1 MEEKYMVNDILE
13 CSKNSLRL
21 YEEAIIECQ
30 NAELRQ
36 LFKNLRN
43 NLENYQYEL
52 FKIAEAKG
60 YYAPAKLATEQE
72 ILEIKKE
79 SLE

>member
-13 CSKNSLRL
+13 CSKNMLKV
-21 YEEAIIECQ
+21 YGEGIMECK

-36 LFKNLRN
+36 IFQNLRN

-60 YYAPAKLATEQE
+60 YYTPAKSVGEQE
-72 ILEIKKE
+72 IMEVKNE
-79 SLE
+79 N